1 LKKVLL
7 DTNFILRYSLKDIES
22 QYIQAQKTFKE
33 IESGIT
39 RAYLSLLVINEFS
52 WINEK
57 YYKVPRTIY
66 VSWLI
71 KFVLLNKVEIV
82 EVRKELVIQ
91 LLETMLKKNL
101 DLTDLYLC
109 CIKEDKKVLTF
120 DKNLLKIL

>member
-1 LKKVLL
+1 MKKVLL

-82 EVRKELVIQ
+82 EVRNHPFMIGCQFHPEFLAHPLSPHPLFTAFVKACIGKQ
-91 LLETMLKKNL
+91 KK
-101 DLTDLYLC
+101 
-109 CIKEDKKVLTF
+109 
-120 DKNLLKIL
+120 